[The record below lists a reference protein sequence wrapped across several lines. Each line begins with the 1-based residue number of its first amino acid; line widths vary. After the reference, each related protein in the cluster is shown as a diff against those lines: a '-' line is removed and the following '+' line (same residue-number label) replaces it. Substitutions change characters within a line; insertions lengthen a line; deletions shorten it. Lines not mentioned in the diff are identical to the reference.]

1 MKIRII
7 IFSIIIVIILFFCG
21 NMKESKNEL
30 PLDGLQKIEIVEAPA
45 KSDGSNVFI
54 IPKER
59 IKEFVSILNK
69 IKSYET
75 QESFQE
81 APNTSIK
88 IYYTDN
94 ISYLI
99 EFNRFAHSDSL
110 VGVTKFKYDT
120 VESQSSFF
128 YTDEIINYKNFD
140 N

>member
-1 MKIRII
+1 
-7 IFSIIIVIILFFCG
+7 
-21 NMKESKNEL
+21 MKESKNEL